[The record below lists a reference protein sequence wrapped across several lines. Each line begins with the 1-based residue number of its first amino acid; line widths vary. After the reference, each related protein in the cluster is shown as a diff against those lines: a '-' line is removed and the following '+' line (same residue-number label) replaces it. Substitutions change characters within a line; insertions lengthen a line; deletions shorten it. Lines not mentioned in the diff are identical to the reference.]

1 LFNKKE
7 SVNIMTS
14 IDDRPIPGSYWVL
27 PDQFLAGEY
36 PGAYDRSL
44 TRSNM
49 TAFLNAGFDT
59 FFNLTGEN
67 ELPDYA
73 SILTEEAIYYERP
86 VFHNRFRITDRGLPS
101 RANMLSILDSID
113 LSLAHGHKI
122 YLHCWAGIGRTG
134 TTVGCFLV
142 RHGLTGA
149 EALQKLAMIYST
161 STQSKHFS
169 HSPETQ
175 SQIDFIL
182 NWHEA

>member
-1 LFNKKE
+1 MI
-7 SVNIMTS
+7 SS
-14 IDDRPIPGSYWVL
+14 DDRPIPGSYWVL
-27 PDQFLAGEY
+27 PGQFLAGEY

-49 TAFLNAGFDT
+49 TAFLNAGFDS
-59 FFNLTGEN
+59 FFNLTGED

-73 SILTEEAIYYERP
+73 SILSEEAKFYERP
-86 VFHNRFRITDRGLPS
+86 VFHNRFSITDRGLPS
-101 RANMLSILDSID
+101 HANMRAILDSID
-113 LSLAHGHKI
+113 ISLSNGHKI

-142 RHGLTGA
+142 RHGLSGA
-149 EALQKLAMIYST
+149 EALEKLAGIYGT
-161 STQSKHFS
+161 SAQSRHFS

-175 SQIDFIL
+175 SQVEFIL